1 MKMVLILEVEYFRT
15 NPTAAVHK
23 MIIYSMMP
31 ACHSNYY
38 VRRVGT
44 GRENSALLHVKN
56 NITDVTQ
63 NIEKKITLGYP

>member
-1 MKMVLILEVEYFRT
+1 
-15 NPTAAVHK
+15 
-23 MIIYSMMP
+23 MMP